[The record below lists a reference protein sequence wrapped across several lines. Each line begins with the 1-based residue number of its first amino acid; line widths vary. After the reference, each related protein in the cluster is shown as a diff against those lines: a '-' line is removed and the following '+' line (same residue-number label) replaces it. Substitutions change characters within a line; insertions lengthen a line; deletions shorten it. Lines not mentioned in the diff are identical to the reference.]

1 MPAHIRF
8 SPHCQTVF
16 LKFLIASNLSGPT
29 TPILHDREVALG
41 ARQAREELE
50 RNDPGV
56 RIRNDPAAGLNI
68 DVVDRQQVIQEA
80 AAAAMVP
87 PLVHP
92 PGNQEPDRRLQLIQG
107 VKCYELFFVIDI
119 QEK

>member
-1 MPAHIRF
+1 MTARSLLELGRPGK
-8 SPHCQTVF
+8 S
-16 LKFLIASNLSGPT
+16 LSAMTAGCESGM
-29 TPILHDREVALG
+29 ILQQDSTS
-41 ARQAREELE
+41 
-50 RNDPGV
+50 
-56 RIRNDPAAGLNI
+56 